1 MFSRINNLTKILLI
15 QLVRI
20 LLAATSLAPVVLVF
34 GISKSESCQCLKY
47 FLYSLTFFVI
57 LVFSCW
63 AILEYFTKNRLSKDT
78 DIKEVHRKDSDIL
91 SYLLIYLLPFIRSDT
106 SVIASQPITTF
117 ACIFIILLVTA
128 NVGAFH
134 VNPVLSILGFRVYS
148 ISTENSDG
156 ILIAN
161 SKDVKCHRFFR
172 PEFSDS

>member
-1 MFSRINNLTKILLI
+1 M
-15 QLVRI
+15 
-20 LLAATSLAPVVLVF
+20 
-34 GISKSESCQCLKY
+34 
-47 FLYSLTFFVI
+47 
-57 LVFSCW
+57 
-63 AILEYFTKNRLSKDT
+63 SKDT

-161 SKDVKCHRFFR
+161 SKDVLYGYDITLRTVTLSQNFKIYIHTR
-172 PEFSDS
+172 SMNV